1 MFGIL
6 TPERRP
12 SAYVLSILAAIL
24 KPPILAHCSI
34 SHPTRVGIEAYGCSS
49 TTCQQPWA
57 TSQEIDVPLKE
68 RKCGLAPGIECL
80 IARLLIKLNEACNI
94 GKYLDIRRLRTTFL
108 TQDNDL
114 DIENLLN
121 SQVAES
127 LGLAYSYDDDFLL
140 FDIGEEFLHFAPRLV
155 QRGSDKPPASQE
167 VLMRAAVELAVE

>member
-1 MFGIL
+1 
-6 TPERRP
+6 
-12 SAYVLSILAAIL
+12 
-24 KPPILAHCSI
+24 
-34 SHPTRVGIEAYGCSS
+34 
-49 TTCQQPWA
+49 
-57 TSQEIDVPLKE
+57 
-68 RKCGLAPGIECL
+68 L

-94 GKYLDIRRLRTTFL
+94 GKYLDIRRLRTKFL

-155 QRGSDKPPASQE
+155 QRGSGKPLASQE
-167 VLMRAAVELAVE
+167 VLMRVAVELAVE